1 MRKHRPLPACLAGSL
16 LLAWSAAALA
26 DQASTLSLGTG
37 LAYRQLKEFDPDG
50 RRLLTERGVVP
61 GLGLEI
67 GRRLGP
73 GTLFGG
79 FGIRRYA
86 LDYDGQSQ
94 RGRPLDS
101 RSDYVDNRLWA
112 GYRFELGER
121 WSLGLRWERSYA
133 ERDIRATAGAA
144 GLDERYRQDWAAIGL
159 RHRLARGPVEWVEAE
174 WHRSIGGTL
183 RVSSPDVID
192 PVWIPLGA
200 SRGFSISAR
209 IPLGAAGWFSRIDL
223 EPGFSHTRS
232 EASEA
237 RSWRREGVVQG
248 SINEPEREEWQLGAG
263 LRLSW

>member
-1 MRKHRPLPACLAGSL
+1 MQPRRPLPACLAGL
-16 LLAWSAAALA
+16 LLATCSATVLA
-26 DQASTLSLGTG
+26 DEPTTLSLGSG
-37 LAYRQLKEFDPDG
+37 LAYRHLEEFDRDG
-50 RRLLTERGVVP
+50 RRLLTESGP
-61 GLGLEI
+61 APALGLEI

-79 FGIRRYA
+79 LGVRRYA

-94 RGRPLDS
+94 RGRPLET
-101 RSDYVDNRLWA
+101 RSDYFESRLWT
-112 GYRFELGER
+112 GYRFEFGDR

-133 ERDIRATAGAA
+133 ERDIRATAAAA
-144 GLDERYRQDWAAIGL
+144 GLEERYNQDWAAIGL

-183 RVSSPDVID
+183 RVSSPGVID

-232 EASEA
+232 EASES
-237 RSWRREGVVQG
+237 RNWRREGVAQG
-248 SINEPEREEWQLGAG
+248 SINEPEHEEWQLGAG